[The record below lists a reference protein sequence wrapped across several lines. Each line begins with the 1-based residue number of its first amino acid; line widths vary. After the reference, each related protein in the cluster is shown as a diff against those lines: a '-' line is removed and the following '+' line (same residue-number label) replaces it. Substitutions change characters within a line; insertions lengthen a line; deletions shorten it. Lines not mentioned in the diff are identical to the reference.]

1 MADLSFRP
9 DPEPQPEAK
18 PRTEKTPHPPWV
30 AGCKSGL
37 MTVLTFFFLLFMVF
51 VMCAGFLVT
60 NHHLE
65 VVDKKLDDL
74 QKNVNDLRSQKPDD
88 KKVMPPAG
96 N

>member
-9 DPEPQPEAK
+9 DPEPPPPPKPERR
-18 PRTEKTPHPPWV
+18 PPPWV

-37 MTVLTFFFLLFMVF
+37 LTVLSFFFLLFLMF
-51 VMCAGFLVT
+51 MMCAGFLVT

-65 VVDKKLDDL
+65 AVNKKIDEL
-74 QKNVNDLRSQKPDD
+74 QKDVNDLKTQKPDD

-96 N
+96 D